1 VALLALI
8 FLVGF
13 SLFAGTTL
21 EPETSGTGQVRSVP
35 SGKGRPSLTVVSQ
48 KPFVVLGTG
57 FRAGETVRVVVYA
70 KSGTAS
76 ARDQASS
83 AGRIGVRLRKLKLGA
98 CADYVVAASGDKGSS
113 AGLRSIPRACGIDP
127 GRAP

>member
-1 VALLALI
+1 MLFALI
-8 FLVGF
+8 FVFGF
-13 SLFAGTTL
+13 LLFAGASL
-21 EPETSGTGQVRSVP
+21 EPGTSETGQVRSVP
-35 SGKGRPSLTVVSQ
+35 SGNGGPSLTVVSQ
-48 KPFVVLGTG
+48 RPFVVLGRG
-57 FRAGETVRVVVYA
+57 FRAGETVRVAVHA
-70 KSGTAS
+70 NSGTAS
-76 ARDQASS
+76 ARDQASA